1 MTPMFRLG
9 RGLALTSFR
18 RDWLTRDI
26 VAGVVLTT
34 LLVPQG
40 MAYAELAGLPPITGL
55 YTSITCLLGYAALGP
70 SRILV
75 LGPDSSLGP
84 MIAATVLPLVA
95 ANGNAEQAIALASL
109 LALMVAA
116 IMIVAA
122 VAKLGFIADLI
133 SKPTMIGYLNG
144 LALTIL
150 VGQLPKLFGF
160 KIEAEGLIGE
170 FTEFVRGL
178 ARGEAVPAAAV
189 VGIAG
194 IAVILVLQRW
204 LPKLPAVLI
213 MVVLAIAATTV
224 FSLADH
230 GVSLVGVLPKGF
242 PPLTIPHVRL
252 SDLGPLFAGALGI
265 ALVSLAD
272 TISTASAFAARTGQE
287 INGNQE
293 MIGIGAANLA
303 AGLFQGFPVSTSGSR
318 TAVAERSGAR
328 TQFTGVTGAVLIILM
343 IVLVPGLFRNLPN
356 PALAAVVITASLS
369 LADIPGTVRLWR
381 QRKEECLLSIAA
393 FLGVALLG
401 VLPGIAIAVG
411 LSILAVFRR
420 AWWPY
425 DTELGRVE
433 GLPGYHDTH
442 LHPETEHLPGLVIYR
457 FDAPLF
463 FANAKTFRDEVR
475 RMARAD
481 PPPRWILIA
490 AEPVTDVDTTASDVL
505 EDLDEAL
512 NAQGIS
518 LVFAELKDP
527 VREKIERYGLTRTID
542 PRHFFPTIEAAVTAF
557 QEETGAQWAAGPS
570 VAESPDVGGDPAKP
584 GQTAWTGGPRSSSRP
599 SSS

>member
-1 MTPMFRLG
+1 MVKLA
-9 RGLALTSFR
+9 RGLSLSPFHR
-18 RDWLTRDI
+18 EWLAKDI

-55 YTSITCLLGYAALGP
+55 YTSIMCLLGYAVFGP

-84 MIAATVLPLVA
+84 MIAATILPLIA
-95 ANGNAEQAIALASL
+95 AKGDAKRAIALASL
-109 LALMVAA
+109 LAIMVAV

-178 ARGEAVPAAAV
+178 ANGEAVGAAAT

-194 IAVILVLQRW
+194 IVLILVLQRW
-204 LPKLPAVLI
+204 LPQVPAVLI
-213 MVVLAIAATTV
+213 MVVLAIAATSV

-230 GVSLVGVLPKGF
+230 GVSLVGTLPKGF
-242 PPLTIPHVRL
+242 PPLTIPSVHL
-252 SDLGPLFAGALGI
+252 ADLGPLFAGAAGI

-272 TISTASAFAARTGQE
+272 TISTATAFAERTGQE
-287 INGNQE
+287 VDGNGE
-293 MIGIGAANLA
+293 MLGIGTANLL

-318 TAVAERSGAR
+318 TAVAERSGAK
-328 TQFTGVTGAVLIILM
+328 TQLTGVTGAVLITLM

-356 PALAAVVITASLS
+356 PALAAVVITAALS

-381 QRKEECLLSIAA
+381 QRKAEFLLSVAA

-411 LSILAVFRR
+411 LSILNVFRR
-420 AWWPY
+420 SWWPY
-425 DTELGRVE
+425 DTVLGRVE
-433 GLPGYHDTH
+433 GLAGYHDTH
-442 LHPETEHLPGLVIYR
+442 SYPDAAQLPGLVIYR
-457 FDAPLF
+457 FDAPLI
-463 FANAKTFRDEVR
+463 FANAKTFRDEVKR
-475 RMARAD
+475 FAAAD
-481 PPPRWILIA
+481 PPPRWIVIA

-505 EDLDEAL
+505 EDLDEEL
-512 NAQGIS
+512 NDRGIS

-527 VREKIERYGLTRTID
+527 VRRKIERYGLTRTID
-542 PRHFFPTIEAAVTAF
+542 PRHFFPTIGAAVEAF
-557 QEETGAQWAAGPS
+557 RQETGTRWPEVTGEPRDIPAP
-570 VAESPDVGGDPAKP
+570 PGG
-584 GQTAWTGGPRSSSRP
+584 
-599 SSS
+599 